1 MTMGLIYPP
10 RLRTSLQYDVPC
22 DPAEINTFQS
32 SGNRLP
38 VNELQKSSSLPTRK
52 CSHSGNRR
60 RHRRNV
66 SFHNEVTVVEVER
79 VPKSESTGVWY
90 TFGEMDQF
98 RSEAAKS
105 KERRRTGMKRS
116 ARSSSHAKKVLVQQC
131 VSEELDGI
139 PSDPKVLSIIA
150 CNSSQKARECAHRS
164 AQKLEKEIKKESYSY
179 ERPIYL
185 TSELPSIN
193 MQAVDGRRISNFYW
207 GAVVD
212 AFTDTVTCGMAS
224 KVAH

>member
-1 MTMGLIYPP
+1 MTIGLIYPP
-10 RLRTSLQYDVPC
+10 RLRTSLQDHIPC
-22 DPAEINTFQS
+22 DPAEISTFQS
-32 SGNRLP
+32 SGNHFP

-66 SFHNEVTVVEVER
+66 SFHNQVTVVEVER
-79 VPKSESTGVWY
+79 VPKSESTEVWY

-98 RSEAAKS
+98 RSEAAES
-105 KERRRTGMKRS
+105 KERRRMGRKRC
-116 ARSSSHAKKVLVQQC
+116 ARSSSHARKVLVQQC

-139 PSDPKVLSIIA
+139 PSDPKTLSIIA
-150 CNSSQKARECAHRS
+150 CNSSKKARELAYRS
-164 AQKLEKEIKKESYSY
+164 AQKLEEEIEKEVYSH
-179 ERPIYL
+179 ERSNSL
-185 TSELPSIN
+185 TSELPSIT
-193 MQAVDGRRISNFYW
+193 MQAVDDRRISNFYW